1 MKIKT
6 ENYNK
11 GRGGEDLAK
20 KYLMEK
26 GFGWIESNFLCDIG
40 EIDLIMTD
48 NDWLVFVEVKYKSD
62 DKFGIPEEMIS
73 PGKIS
78 QIKKVAQIYLMTRP
92 EINKKYSKYR
102 VDAVC
107 ILGEQIRYYE
117 NVC

>member
-1 MKIKT
+1 MKVKI

-11 GRGGEDLAK
+11 GRSGEDLAK
-20 KYLMEK
+20 KYLTEK
-26 GFGWIESNFLCDIG
+26 GFEWIESNFLCDIG
-40 EIDLIMTD
+40 EIDLIMAD
-48 NDWLVFVEVKYKSD
+48 NDWLVFVEVKFKSD

-73 PGKIS
+73 SWKIS

-92 EINKKYSKYR
+92 EINKKYIKYR